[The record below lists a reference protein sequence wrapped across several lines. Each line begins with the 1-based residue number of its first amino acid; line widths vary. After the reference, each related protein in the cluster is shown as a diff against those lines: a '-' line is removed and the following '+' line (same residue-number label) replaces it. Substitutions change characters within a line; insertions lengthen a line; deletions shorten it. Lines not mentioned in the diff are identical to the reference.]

1 MIRLLLATLVLSS
14 VLALPFKSDL
24 PSGLLR
30 LQSDHLPGLEDP
42 GTAFEIDDDS
52 SYEDD
57 LAATREL
64 TVDGE
69 ESEEEFDEE
78 YYDEPVFYDEI

>member
-24 PSGLLR
+24 PNGLLR
-30 LQSDHLPGLEDP
+30 LQSDHFPGLEDP

-52 SYEDD
+52 SSEDD